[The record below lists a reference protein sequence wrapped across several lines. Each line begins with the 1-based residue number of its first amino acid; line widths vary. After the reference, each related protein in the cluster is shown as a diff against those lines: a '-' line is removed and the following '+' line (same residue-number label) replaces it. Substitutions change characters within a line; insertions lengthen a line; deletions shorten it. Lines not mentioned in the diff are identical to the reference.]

1 MTLPIIAQ
9 IGLPAL
15 IKGLAEGLSNVKT
28 PVAQGASAALD
39 QLSASFGTPQMSG
52 ADVAELNR
60 HLEKMS
66 ELDASRDASMITQVN
81 ESLRAE
87 AASNDPYVRR
97 MRPTFGYII
106 AATWGAQMLAL
117 AYVIIFNTTEAIS
130 VIAAMAQLGT
140 IWGIGLSVLGIY
152 IYKRSEEKQRNADA
166 SVSYDAANSAANEA
180 ANANGASSSAPR
192 ATASKP
198 RPNSLPPQG
207 GVNE

>member
-117 AYVIIFNTTEAIS
+117 AYVIIFDTVQAGM
-130 VIAAMAQLGT
+130 VIDAMAQLST
-140 IWGIGLSVLGIY
+140 IWGVGLSVLGIY
-152 IYKRSEEKQRNADA
+152 IYKRSEEKQRVIPASNAA
-166 SVSYDAANSAANEA
+166 SGGGSSSGSS
-180 ANANGASSSAPR
+180 GASNVSTAKPAVPAPVGR
-192 ATASKP
+192 Y
-198 RPNSLPPQG
+198 
-207 GVNE
+207 NE

>member
-117 AYVIIFNTTEAIS
+117 AYVIIFDTVQAGM
-130 VIAAMAQLGT
+130 VIDAMAQLST
-140 IWGIGLSVLGIY
+140 IWGVGLSVLGIY
-152 IYKRSEEKQRNADA
+152 IYKRSEEKQRVIPASNAA
-166 SVSYDAANSAANEA
+166 SGSSGGSSGASNASAAKPAAPAPVGRYNE
-180 ANANGASSSAPR
+180 
-192 ATASKP
+192 
-198 RPNSLPPQG
+198 
-207 GVNE
+207 

>member
-39 QLSASFGTPQMSG
+39 QLGASFGTPQMSG

-66 ELDASRDASMITQVN
+66 ELDTARDANMITQVN

-87 AASNDPYVRR
+87 AASSDPYVRR

-152 IYKRSEEKQRNADA
+152 IYKRSEEKQRVIPASNAA
-166 SVSYDAANSAANEA
+166 SGSSGGSS
-180 ANANGASSSAPR
+180 GASNASPARSTTPAPVGR
-192 ATASKP
+192 Y
-198 RPNSLPPQG
+198 
-207 GVNE
+207 NE

>member
-9 IGLPAL
+9 VGSPAL
-15 IKGLAEGLSNVKT
+15 IKGLAEGLAQIKT

-39 QLSASFGTPQMSG
+39 QLGASFGTPQMSG

-66 ELDASRDASMITQVN
+66 ELDTARDANMITQVN

-87 AASNDPYVRR
+87 AASSDPYVRR

-180 ANANGASSSAPR
+180 ANANGASSGTLNASPARSTTPAPVGR
-192 ATASKP
+192 Y
-198 RPNSLPPQG
+198 
-207 GVNE
+207 NE

>member
-66 ELDASRDASMITQVN
+66 ELDASRDASLITQVN

-117 AYVIIFNTTEAIS
+117 AYVIIFDTVQAGM
-130 VIAAMAQLGT
+130 VIDAMAQLST
-140 IWGIGLSVLGIY
+140 IWGVGLSVLCIY
-152 IYKRSEEKQRNADA
+152 IYKRSEEKQRVIPASNAA
-166 SVSYDAANSAANEA
+166 SNAVSGGASDGGSSGASNASAARPATPAPVGRYNE
-180 ANANGASSSAPR
+180 
-192 ATASKP
+192 
-198 RPNSLPPQG
+198 
-207 GVNE
+207 

>member
-9 IGLPAL
+9 VGLPAL
-15 IKGLAEGLSNVKT
+15 IKGLAEGLAQIKT

-39 QLSASFGTPQMSG
+39 QLGASFGTPQMSG

-66 ELDASRDASMITQVN
+66 ELDTARDANMITQVN

-87 AASNDPYVRR
+87 AASSDPYVRR

-166 SVSYDAANSAANEA
+166 SVNYDAANGA

-192 ATASKP
+192 PTASKP